1 MSITLHDRCIAAG
14 LKMTGQ
20 RKVIINVL
28 ENSDNHLS
36 VEMVYERAKAEDS
49 SISLATVYRTMN
61 LLDELDLVIRHDFN
75 ESFSRYDVNIDDH
88 YHLIDTETSEV
99 IEFENSEVE
108 DIVRKVAAELGYD
121 LVDHRLE
128 IYGHK
133 KKA

>member
-1 MSITLHDRCIAAG
+1 MTKTLLDRCVSAG

-20 RKVIINVL
+20 RKVIIGVL
-28 ENSDNHLS
+28 ESSTDHPS

-75 ESFSRYDVNIDDH
+75 ESFSRYDVNVDDH
-88 YHLIDTETSEV
+88 YHLIDTENDEV

-108 DIVRKVAAELGYD
+108 AIVTKVAAELGFD
-121 LVDHRLE
+121 LIDHRLE
-128 IYGHK
+128 LYGRK
-133 KKA
+133 RKA

>member
-1 MSITLHDRCIAAG
+1 MGKTLQDRCIAAG

-20 RKVIINVL
+20 RKVIISVL

-75 ESFSRYDVNIDDH
+75 ESLSRYDVNIDDH

-99 IEFENSEVE
+99 VEFENSEVE
-108 DIVRKVAAELGYD
+108 AIVRKVAAELGYD

-128 IYGHK
+128 VYGHK

>member
-1 MSITLHDRCIAAG
+1 LQDRCIAAG

-20 RKVIINVL
+20 RKVIISVL

-99 IEFENSEVE
+99 VEFENSEVE
-108 DIVRKVAAELGYD
+108 AIVRKVAAELGYD

-128 IYGHK
+128 VYGHK

>member
-1 MSITLHDRCIAAG
+1 MTASLQDRCITAG

-28 ENSDNHLS
+28 ENSVDHPS
-36 VEMVYERAKAEDS
+36 VEMVYERAKAEDA

-75 ESFSRYDVNIDDH
+75 ESFSRYDVNVDDH
-88 YHLIDTETSEV
+88 YHLIDAENNDV

-108 DIVRKVAAELGYD
+108 EIVTRVAGELGYD
-121 LVDHRLE
+121 LIDHRLE
-128 IYGHK
+128 LYGRK
-133 KKA
+133 RKA

>member
-1 MSITLHDRCIAAG
+1 
-14 LKMTGQ
+14 MTGQ
-20 RKVIINVL
+20 RKVIISVL

-99 IEFENSEVE
+99 VEFENSEVE
-108 DIVRKVAAELGYD
+108 AIVRKVAAELGYD

-128 IYGHK
+128 VYGHK

>member
-1 MSITLHDRCIAAG
+1 MGKTLQDRCIAAG

-20 RKVIINVL
+20 RKVIISVL

-99 IEFENSEVE
+99 VEFENSEVE
-108 DIVRKVAAELGYD
+108 AIVRKVAAELGYD

-128 IYGHK
+128 VYGHK

>member
-1 MSITLHDRCIAAG
+1 MGKTLQDRCIAAG

-20 RKVIINVL
+20 RKVIISVL

-75 ESFSRYDVNIDDH
+75 ESFSRYEVNIDDH

-99 IEFENSEVE
+99 VEFENSEVE
-108 DIVRKVAAELGYD
+108 AIVRKVAAELGYD

-128 IYGHK
+128 VYGHK